1 MDGYGKQTRKRI
13 RSAMRLSVDNI
24 NQNSP
29 YWVIQLDEL
38 TFRFKTKNGIIYRV
52 GFYKDQYFL
61 GNRAHHF
68 FIANDNISNPPKD
81 NDVFKVITC
90 VLEEFFRQDASV
102 MLYICDPYDHR
113 EAIRDSLYKRWFNSY
128 PHNNKLT
135 LQAEEIAF
143 DNYIV
148 YTGMI
153 LRNDHPEYEE
163 LLNNYKEFVKRASKL
178 YQITPK

>member
-1 MDGYGKQTRKRI
+1 
-13 RSAMRLSVDNI
+13 MRLSADRI
-24 NQNSP
+24 NRKSP

-38 TFRFKTKNGIIYRV
+38 TFRFVTRNGIIYRV

-61 GNRAHHF
+61 GSRAYHF
-68 FIANDNISNPPKD
+68 FIDNDSDVNPPKD
-81 NDVFKVITC
+81 SDVFRVITC

-113 EAIRDSLYKRWFNSY
+113 EATRDSLYKRWFNSY
-128 PHNNKLT
+128 PHKGRLT
-135 LQAEEIAF
+135 LEATEINF
-143 DNYIV
+143 DKYIV

-163 LLNNYKEFVKRASKL
+163 LLNLYREFVKRAGSL
-178 YQITPK
+178 YQVQPK

>member
-1 MDGYGKQTRKRI
+1 
-13 RSAMRLSVDNI
+13 MRLSADRI
-24 NQNSP
+24 NKKSP

-38 TFRFKTKNGIIYRV
+38 TFRFVTRNGILYRV

-61 GNRAHHF
+61 GSRAFHF
-68 FIANDNISNPPKD
+68 FIANDSEASAPKD
-81 NDVFKVITC
+81 NDVFRVITC

-128 PHNNKLT
+128 PQNRRLT
-135 LQAEEIAF
+135 LETAEINF
-143 DNYIV
+143 DHYIV

-153 LRNDHPEYEE
+153 LRNDHPEYDE
-163 LLNNYKEFVKRASKL
+163 LLNAYREFVKRASSL
-178 YQITPK
+178 YQVQPK

>member
-1 MDGYGKQTRKRI
+1 
-13 RSAMRLSVDNI
+13 MRLSADRI
-24 NQNSP
+24 NRKSP

-38 TFRFKTKNGIIYRV
+38 TFRFVTRNGIIYRV

-61 GNRAHHF
+61 GSRAYHF
-68 FIANDNISNPPKD
+68 FIANDSDVNPPKD
-81 NDVFKVITC
+81 NDVFRVITC

-128 PHNNKLT
+128 PHNSRLT
-135 LQAEEIAF
+135 LEAAEINF
-143 DNYIV
+143 DKYIV

-163 LLNNYKEFVKRASKL
+163 LLNAYREFVRRASTL
-178 YQITPK
+178 YQVQPK

>member
-1 MDGYGKQTRKRI
+1 
-13 RSAMRLSVDNI
+13 MRLSADRI
-24 NQNSP
+24 NRKSP

-38 TFRFKTKNGIIYRV
+38 TFRFVTRNGIIYRV

-61 GNRAHHF
+61 GSRAYHF
-68 FIANDNISNPPKD
+68 FIDNDSDVNPPKD
-81 NDVFKVITC
+81 SDVFRVITC

-128 PHNNKLT
+128 PHKGRLT
-135 LQAEEIAF
+135 LEATEINF
-143 DNYIV
+143 DKYIV

-163 LLNNYKEFVKRASKL
+163 LLNLYREFVKRAGSL
-178 YQITPK
+178 YQVQPK

>member
-1 MDGYGKQTRKRI
+1 
-13 RSAMRLSVDNI
+13 MRLSADRI
-24 NQNSP
+24 NRKSP

-38 TFRFKTKNGIIYRV
+38 TFRFVTKNGILYRV
-52 GFYKDQYFL
+52 GFYQDRFFL
-61 GNRAHHF
+61 GSRAYHF
-68 FIANDNISNPPKD
+68 FIANDSEASAPKD
-81 NDVFKVITC
+81 GDVFRVITC

-128 PHNNKLT
+128 PHNRRLT
-135 LQAEEIAF
+135 LEAAEINF

-153 LRNDHPEYEE
+153 LRNDHPEYDE
-163 LLNNYKEFVKRASKL
+163 LLTAYREFVQRASSL
-178 YQITPK
+178 YQIQPK